1 MPPGVIISFLYFPS
15 YFLIFAPTQQLG
27 GECIYLLHPPKNYNN
42 LDMETKRTDL
52 YEAPATE
59 VVEVKTEGIICESK
73 PKPNYNPWDNQHW

>member
-1 MPPGVIISFLYFPS
+1 
-15 YFLIFAPTQQLG
+15 
-27 GECIYLLHPPKNYNN
+27 
-42 LDMETKRTDL
+42 METKRTNL